1 MHHSLTSLM
10 IVVAIAFLVPIMLH
24 QLRLK
29 LIPVVVAEIVV
40 GLVIGKTGL
49 NLIQEDLWLDLL
61 SLFGFI
67 FLMFLSGVEIDF
79 SMLHRGGRKG
89 GEKGRNPLV
98 LSTVLFLAIL
108 ILSFVLSLVMSTAG
122 LVEDPY
128 FMTLIIST
136 ISLGVVVPVLKEK
149 KLLGTEL
156 GQTIFLTTVISDFV
170 TMILLAVYVSMLA
183 KDVSKLMFLLLF
195 FVLVFAIYRFIA
207 RFFKVGWLN
216 KLSAGTAQ
224 VGTRAV
230 FALILLFVVL
240 SETLGVEHI
249 LGAFL
254 AGVIVSLLTPR
265 REFVHQLESF
275 GYGFLIPIFFVMV
288 GVNLDL
294 RVIVSDVRVLL
305 LIPLLLA
312 AVFISKI
319 IPALLLK
326 RWYGWREVAGTGVLL
341 SSTLSLV
348 IAAAAIAL
356 DIGIIDESVHGA
368 LVLVAVLTCLIFPV
382 LFNQLMPKS
391 KAKATRVSIVGANH
405 VTIPLSQ
412 QLQRGG
418 YEVKLYSA
426 SLSTDSGGSTSP
438 STSGSE
444 AAGAAGLTPVPDL
457 TPDTLAA
464 EQAFTADMIVLG
476 TMEDT
481 RNIELA
487 REAREAGV
495 SRIIVRI
502 EDPDAL
508 SEFQRESD
516 LGSEDGVAVFST
528 LYAARTLLKAL
539 IEQPSAVKLI
549 SEDDGTIREVRM
561 DNPDH
566 DSSLLR
572 ELPLTGDTLILRIYR
587 GDSFIIPHGNTQVQ
601 MGDRLLVSGSVESIA
616 ALQRELE

>member
-1 MHHSLTSLM
+1 MQHSLTSLM
-10 IVVAIAFLVPIMLH
+10 IVVAIAFLVPIALH

-40 GLVIGKTGL
+40 GLVIGKTGF
-49 NLIQEDLWLDLL
+49 NLVQEDPWLDLL

-79 SMLHRGGRKG
+79 SMLQRGGRKG
-89 GEKGRNPLV
+89 GKGGSNPLV
-98 LSTVLFLAIL
+98 LSMVLFAAIL
-108 ILSFVLSLVMSTAG
+108 VLSFVLSLAMSTAG

-149 KLLGTEL
+149 KLIGSEL

-183 KDVSKLMFLLLF
+183 KDVSKLMLLLLF

-216 KLSAGTAQ
+216 KLGAGTAQ

-240 SETLGVEHI
+240 SESLGVEHI

-294 RVIVSDVRVLL
+294 RVIVSDTRVLL
-305 LIPLLLA
+305 LIPLLIT
-312 AVFISKI
+312 AVFISKM
-319 IPALLLK
+319 IPVLMLK
-326 RWYGWREVAGTGVLL
+326 RWYSWREVAGTGVLL

-356 DIGIIDESVHGA
+356 DIGIIDERVHGA
-368 LVLVAVLTCLIFPV
+368 LILVAVLTCLIFPV
-382 LFNQLMPKS
+382 LFNQLIPKPE
-391 KAKATRVSIVGANH
+391 AKGTRVSIVGANH

-418 YEVKLYSA
+418 YGVKLYSA
-426 SLSTDSGGSTSP
+426 SLSTDADGNYSTSA
-438 STSGSE
+438 SGSE

-457 TPDTLAA
+457 SPETLEA
-464 EQAFTADMIVLG
+464 EQAFAADLVVLG
-476 TMEDT
+476 TMEDA

-487 REAREAGV
+487 HDAKAAGV
-495 SRIIVRI
+495 ARIIVRI
-502 EDPDAL
+502 EDPDTL
-508 SEFQRESD
+508 YEFEKESE
-516 LGSEDGVAVFST
+516 LGAEDGIAVFST

-561 DNPDH
+561 NHPKY

-572 ELPLTGDTLILRIYR
+572 ELPLTGNILILRIYR
-587 GDSFIIPHGNTQVQ
+587 GDSFIIPHGNTQVHT
-601 MGDRLLVSGSVESIA
+601 GDRLLVSGSVEHIA
-616 ALQRELE
+616 ALKRELE